1 MTPPRL
7 RIGFYG
13 TDGIAAGLAERLTG
27 IGHRVVAAVDPR
39 RTDIRFR
46 FPAGGG
52 VATEIGALRRCE
64 LVLICVADEDLPAAV
79 GELIPH
85 VGGAQMIAHLCAS
98 QGTRA
103 LGPLAD
109 EVALVMALHPCVYP
123 VGSPDK
129 AGVLRDADALESV
142 PWLITA
148 DPGPPEGVAEVFVA
162 ELGGWPVPVPENE
175 RPAFAAGLQ
184 HATEHLM
191 TVVDDA
197 CSMID
202 EAYFRSGGPQE
213 GIGRALLRQTSRRVL
228 EVALADPDHSV
239 PGPVY
244 RASVDTV
251 RRQHDLGIP
260 DSATARSYRDLAR
273 RTAELTPFGDIDI
286 ELWADRPSGGD
297 HGREE

>member
-7 RIGFYG
+7 TIGFYG
-13 TDGIAAGLAERLTG
+13 TDGIAAGLAERLTDV
-27 IGHRVVAAVDPR
+27 GHRVAAVVDPR
-39 RTDIRFR
+39 RTDIRYR
-46 FPAGGG
+46 FPAGGR
-52 VATEIGALRRCE
+52 VDTEIPALRRCD
-64 LVLICVADEDLPAAV
+64 LVLICVADEELPDAV
-79 GELIPH
+79 TALIPH
-85 VGGAQMIAHLCAS
+85 VSRGQMIAHLCAS
-98 QGTRA
+98 QGTRVFD
-103 LGPLAD
+103 PLVD
-109 EVALVMALHPCVYP
+109 DVALVMALHPCVYP
-123 VGSPDK
+123 VGSPDA
-129 AGVLRDADALESV
+129 AGVLRDVDALESV

-244 RASVDTV
+244 RAAVDTV
-251 RRQHDLGIP
+251 RLQHDLGIP
-260 DSATARSYRDLAR
+260 DSATARSYRELAR

-286 ELWADRPSGGD
+286 ELWADGSPGGYP
-297 HGREE
+297 GRAE